1 MTVPDLRGNISKL
14 CRLSTV
20 SGTLTDPG
28 STTQNPLKPETAK
41 VVAPILLLLF
51 LGTGVWAF
59 FDTFSNVGYAPKQP
73 ISNSHRVHAGIN
85 KIPCLYCHSNAERSK
100 HATVPA
106 MNVCMNCHHVVATDK
121 PDVQKLTQLWNQGK
135 NVEWVR
141 INRLPDYVY
150 FSHRFHVAKNVSCQE
165 CHGLCD
171 SLEVMRQ
178 IPNLK
183 MGWCI
188 DCHRRKQAATECGT
202 CHM

>member
-1 MTVPDLRGNISKL
+1 M
-14 CRLSTV
+14 
-20 SGTLTDPG
+20 
-28 STTQNPLKPETAK
+28 KPETAK
-41 VVAPILLLLF
+41 VVAPVILLLF
-51 LGTGVWAF
+51 LGLGAWAF

-73 ISNSHRVHAGIN
+73 IPNSHRVHAGIN
-85 KIPCLYCHSNAERSK
+85 KIPCLYCHSNAERSR

-150 FSHRFHVAKNVSCQE
+150 FSHRFHVAKGLTCQE

-188 DCHRRKQAATECGT
+188 DCHRKKQAATDCAT